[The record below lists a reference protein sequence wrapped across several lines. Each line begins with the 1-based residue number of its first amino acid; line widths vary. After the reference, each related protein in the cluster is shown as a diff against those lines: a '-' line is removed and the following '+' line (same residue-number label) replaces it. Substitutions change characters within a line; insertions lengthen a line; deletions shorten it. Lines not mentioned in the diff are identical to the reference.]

1 MKNLQY
7 IDRNNEEWS
16 IEKGDWLGYQYEDD
30 QILKTRE
37 KRKKILFVLLLFPIL
52 ILLTAF
58 SL

>member
-30 QILKTRE
+30 KILKTKE
-37 KRKKILFVLLLFPIL
+37 KRKKILFVLLF
-52 ILLTAF
+52 F
-58 SL
+58 QF

>member
-30 QILKTRE
+30 KILKTKE
-37 KRKKILFVLLLFPIL
+37 KRKKIFLVLILFPIL
-52 ILLTAF
+52 ILLTT
-58 SL
+58 LTL

>member
-30 QILKTRE
+30 KILKTNE
-37 KRKKILFVLLLFPIL
+37 KRKKLFLILLLFPIL
-52 ILLTAF
+52 VLLTIF
-58 SL
+58 TL